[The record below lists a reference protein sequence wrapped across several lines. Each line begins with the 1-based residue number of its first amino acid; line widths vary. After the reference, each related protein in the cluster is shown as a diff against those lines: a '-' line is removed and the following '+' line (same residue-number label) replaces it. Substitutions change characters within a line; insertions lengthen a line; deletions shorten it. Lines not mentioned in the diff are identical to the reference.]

1 MELDPSAYE
10 DSMHRIIT
18 TLVSP
23 RPIGWISTR
32 DDERDNLAPYSYF
45 NVVSTSPPVVMFSG
59 STDDGEPKDAGR
71 MAVETGEFVVNL
83 VTEDLASQMDATS
96 APLDD
101 VSEFDFVG
109 LERAEAKTVDAPRV
123 AAAAACLECTLY
135 DTKEIHDNL
144 VVFGAVEHI
153 SVDERLTT
161 DGVVD
166 MEKAD
171 SVGRLGGPY
180 YTRIDVLDVERTNFG
195 PWDGQSP
202 PGFTVDDETGRLVVD
217 PDRFREIRSALSR
230 VVEDESVG
238 DVVEATGLDAET
250 LAESRDRRALYL
262 DGSAADERIE
272 AALAEAGFATSF
284 SYES

>member
-1 MELDPSAYE
+1 MELDPAAHES
-10 DSMHRIIT
+10 SMHRIIT

-71 MAVETGEFVVNL
+71 MAVESEEFVVNL
-83 VTEDLASQMDATS
+83 VTEDLAAEMDATS
-96 APLDD
+96 APLGN

-109 LERAEAKTVDAPRV
+109 LERGEAAVVDAPRV

-135 DTKEIHDNL
+135 DTKQVHDNL
-144 VVFGAVEHI
+144 VVFGSVEHI
-153 SVDERLTT
+153 SIDERLTT

-166 MEKAD
+166 MKKVD

-180 YTRIDVLDVERTNFG
+180 YTGIDILDVERRDFG
-195 PWDGQSP
+195 AWDGPTP
-202 PGFTVDDETGRLVVD
+202 PGFAVDEETGRLVVD
-217 PDRFREIRSALSR
+217 PDRFREIRSALAQLDDGGSLEE
-230 VVEDESVG
+230 V
-238 DVVEATGLDAET
+238 ANTTGIDAGT
-250 LAESRDRRALYL
+250 LEESRERTERYL
-262 DGSAADERIE
+262 DGSATDERIE
-272 AALAEAGFATSF
+272 AALAEAGIATNF
-284 SYES
+284 SYDT

>member
-1 MELDPSAYE
+1 MELDPAAYQ

-32 DDERDNLAPYSYF
+32 TDRRDNLAPYSYF
-45 NVVSTSPPVVMFSG
+45 NVVSTSPPVIMFSG

-83 VTEDLASQMDATS
+83 VTEELAEEMDATS

-109 LERAEAKTVDAPRV
+109 LERADAAVVDAPRV
-123 AAAAACLECTLY
+123 AAAAACLECSLY
-135 DTKEIHDNL
+135 DTMEIHDNL
-144 VVFGAVEHI
+144 VVFGSVEQI
-153 SVDERLTT
+153 YVDDRITT

-166 MEKAD
+166 MEKVD

-180 YTRIDVLDVERTNFG
+180 YTSIDMLDVERRNFG
-195 PWDGQSP
+195 AWEGPSP
-202 PGFTVDDETGRLVVD
+202 PGFAVDDETGRLVVE
-217 PDRFREIRSALSR
+217 PDRFRTIRTALGR
-230 VVEDESVG
+230 IADGESVEA
-238 DVVEATGLDAET
+238 VAEATGVDAEA
-250 LAESRDRRALYL
+250 LADCRERRALYL
-262 DGSAADERIE
+262 EGSAADERIE
-272 AALAEAGFATSF
+272 AALAEAGIATDF
-284 SYES
+284 SYGQ

>member
-1 MELDPSAYE
+1 MELEPAAYQ

-32 DDERDNLAPYSYF
+32 TDRRDNLAPYSYF

-83 VTEDLASQMDATS
+83 VTEDLAEQMDATS

-109 LERAEAKTVDAPRV
+109 LDRADAEAVDAPRV
-123 AAAAACLECTLY
+123 AEAAACLECTLY

-144 VVFGAVEHI
+144 VVFGSVEHI
-153 SVDERLTT
+153 YVDERLTT
-161 DGVVD
+161 EGVVD
-166 MEKAD
+166 MEKVD

-180 YTRIDVLDVERTNFG
+180 YTSIEMLDVERRNFG
-195 PWDGQSP
+195 AWEGPSP
-202 PGFTVDDETGRLVVD
+202 PGFAVDDETGRLVVE
-217 PDRFREIRSALSR
+217 PETFRTIRTALR
-230 VVEDESVG
+230 RIADGESVEE
-238 DVVEATGLDAET
+238 VAEATGVDADV
-250 LAESRDRRALYL
+250 LADSRDKRELYL

-272 AALAEAGFATSF
+272 AALAEAGIATNF
-284 SYES
+284 TYE